1 MRPVGVFGH
10 MVADEVGDQPSDI
23 RRGRGELKMKS
34 DSRAVGFSAAMPA
47 AEGLQVMSE
56 AAAPAPGAG
65 RDNGEALPEAE
76 AVVRSEF
83 ADTAFWSAALVT
95 DGEGKA
101 EAEFEL
107 PENLTEWKFRTWVLG
122 HGTVVGEG
130 TASAVTAKKL
140 MVRLQAPRF
149 FVEKDE
155 VVLSANIHNY
165 LEEAA
170 DVRALLEFE
179 GSSLEPMGPPSAI
192 RTVPAGGEVRVD
204 WRVRV
209 IREGEAVV
217 RVKALASAES
227 DAMEMRFPVY
237 VHGMLKTD
245 SVSGTV
251 PPGERGKSF
260 TVTVPLERRV
270 EQSRLEV
277 RFSPTL
283 AGAMVDALP
292 YLVEYPY
299 GCTEQT
305 LNRFL
310 PTVITQK
317 LLREMGLDLAAIRDK
332 RTNLNAQEIGDGRER
347 AGQWKRWK
355 RNPVFDEEVVR
366 EMASQ
371 GVQRLAAMQLGDGG
385 WGWFS
390 GWGEQSTPHTTA
402 TVVHGLQMAVAN
414 GTSLPD
420 GMLARGVRW
429 LEAYR
434 EKELVKLRN
443 GDGEKKPGKRH
454 AGNLDALV
462 QMVLVDA
469 GRGSD
474 GMSGYLFRDRSRLS
488 VYALSMFGL
497 SLHRQ
502 ERGEE
507 LEVVMGRIGQY
518 LVEDDENQT
527 AWLELPGG
535 NWWHWYGSEFEAHAY
550 YLKLLAA
557 TEPGSSRAA
566 GLVKYLLNN
575 RRHATRWNSTRDTA
589 LCIEALAEY
598 LRTSGESRPEMTVE
612 IYLDGQRKK
621 SVRITPENLFAYD
634 NTLVLEG
641 TEITGGDHTLE
652 VRRLGKGR
660 VYFNAYVTNF
670 TLEEYIGKA
679 GLEIR
684 VERKYYRLE
693 DVEQRVKVS
702 GSRGQAVD
710 QRVEKYRRLPLE
722 DLDTLRSGDLVEV
735 ELEMESKN
743 DYEYVV
749 LEDLKAAGFEPVEVR
764 SGYGGND
771 MGAYMELRDE
781 KVAFFLRSLARGR
794 HSLAYRL
801 RAEIPGRFSAL
812 PARAHAMYAPE
823 LRANSSEIKLRITD

>member
-1 MRPVGVFGH
+1 
-10 MVADEVGDQPSDI
+10 
-23 RRGRGELKMKS
+23 
-34 DSRAVGFSAAMPA
+34 
-47 AEGLQVMSE
+47 
-56 AAAPAPGAG
+56 
-65 RDNGEALPEAE
+65 
-76 AVVRSEF
+76 
-83 ADTAFWSAALVT
+83 
-95 DGEGKA
+95 
-101 EAEFEL
+101 
-107 PENLTEWKFRTWVLG
+107 
-122 HGTVVGEG
+122 
-130 TASAVTAKKL
+130 
-140 MVRLQAPRF
+140 
-149 FVEKDE
+149 
-155 VVLSANIHNY
+155 
-165 LEEAA
+165 
-170 DVRALLEFE
+170 
-179 GSSLEPMGPPSAI
+179 
-192 RTVPAGGEVRVD
+192 
-204 WRVRV
+204 
-209 IREGEAVV
+209 
-217 RVKALASAES
+217 
-227 DAMEMRFPVY
+227 
-237 VHGMLKTD
+237 
-245 SVSGTV
+245 
-251 PPGERGKSF
+251 
-260 TVTVPLERRV
+260 
-270 EQSRLEV
+270 
-277 RFSPTL
+277 
-283 AGAMVDALP
+283 
-292 YLVEYPY
+292 
-299 GCTEQT
+299 
-305 LNRFL
+305 
-310 PTVITQK
+310 
-317 LLREMGLDLAAIRDK
+317 
-332 RTNLNAQEIGDGRER
+332 
-347 AGQWKRWK
+347 
-355 RNPVFDEEVVR
+355 
-366 EMASQ
+366 
-371 GVQRLAAMQLGDGG
+371 
-385 WGWFS
+385 
-390 GWGEQSTPHTTA
+390 
-402 TVVHGLQMAVAN
+402 
-414 GTSLPD
+414 
-420 GMLARGVRW
+420 
-429 LEAYR
+429 
-434 EKELVKLRN
+434 
-443 GDGEKKPGKRH
+443 
-454 AGNLDALV
+454 
-462 QMVLVDA
+462 MVLVDA

-652 VRRLGKGR
+652 VRRLGEGR

-693 DVEQRVKVS
+693 DVEQSVKVS